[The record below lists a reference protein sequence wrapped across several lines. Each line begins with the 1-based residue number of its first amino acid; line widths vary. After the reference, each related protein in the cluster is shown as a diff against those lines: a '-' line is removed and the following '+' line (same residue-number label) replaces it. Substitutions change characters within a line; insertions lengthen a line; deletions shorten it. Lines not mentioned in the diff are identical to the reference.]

1 MKTMSN
7 KNKELLYKVGLVL
20 AEWRLEKNISQ
31 EKLAELS
38 EIHRTYLSE
47 LESGKRN
54 PTLSIINQV
63 VSSLDKTMTELFEK
77 VDNYDK

>member
-7 KNKELLYKVGLVL
+7 KNKQLLYKVGLVL

-31 EKLAELS
+31 EELAELS

>member
-7 KNKELLYKVGLVL
+7 KNKQLLYKVGLVL

-31 EKLAELS
+31 EELAELS

-63 VSSLDKTMTELFEK
+63 VSSLDKTLTELFEK